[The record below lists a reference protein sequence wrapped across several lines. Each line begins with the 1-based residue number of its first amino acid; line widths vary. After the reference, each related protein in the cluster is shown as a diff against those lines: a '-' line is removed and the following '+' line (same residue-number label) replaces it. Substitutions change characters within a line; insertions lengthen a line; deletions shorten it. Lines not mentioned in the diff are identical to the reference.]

1 MIRDTYIVITGI
13 GTVSPYGYGTKTYW
27 DGLANGEDKITEVK
41 KIKVD
46 NNYAKRGG
54 EIDWYIP
61 QNFFSKNELGKWDLN
76 TQYCMLAME
85 EAKLE
90 AKIDAFPN
98 NTGIFMGTLTAGLP
112 FAEMYYDN
120 MLKNKYIPRYITQ
133 CFRASVAD
141 NIAKKYHLIGP
152 KITVTTAC
160 SASAHAI
167 AVGVSYLR
175 RNKIEVAIVG
185 GVDAFCQVTWAGF
198 SALRALSAVQISPFS
213 KERQGT
219 QIGEGAGVLVLE
231 TYKRAKA
238 RNAKIYAIIAGC
250 GSSTDAYHIT
260 APNPTGE
267 TQAQA
272 IRAAISDANVKLS
285 DIDVICAHGTGTE
298 LNDQMESKMIKKV
311 FGKHYMKPSVTSIKS
326 MIGHTMGAAGIHLTI
341 ALIGMMRNR
350 KIFPTINYQNMDEE
364 GDLSIVT
371 NHSITKDINLGLV
384 NAFGFGGNNAA
395 LVLANPVY
403 KENEI
408 HD

>member
-1 MIRDTYIVITGI
+1 MIRDTDIVITGI
-13 GTVSPYGYGTKTYW
+13 GTVSPYGYGTEVFW
-27 DGLANGEDKITEVK
+27 NGLANGEDKITEVK
-41 KIKVD
+41 KIKLD

-54 EIDWYIP
+54 EIDWYISKDY
-61 QNFFSKNELGKWDLN
+61 FSKNELRRWDLN
-76 TQYCMLAME
+76 TQYSVLAME
-85 EAKLE
+85 EAKLD
-90 AKIDAFPN
+90 AKIDEFPS

-120 MLKNKYIPRYITQ
+120 MLKDKYIPRYITQ
-133 CFRASVAD
+133 CFSASVAD
-141 NIAKKYHLIGP
+141 NVAKRYHLNGP

-175 RNKIEVAIVG
+175 RNKIDVAIVG

-198 SALRALSAVQISPFS
+198 SALRALSAERISPFS
-213 KERQGT
+213 RERQGT

-231 TYKRAKA
+231 TYKRAKE

-250 GSSTDAYHIT
+250 GASTDAYHIT

-272 IRAAISDANVKLS
+272 IRGAISDANVKLT

-298 LNDQMESKMIKKV
+298 LNDQMESKMIKEV
-311 FGKHYMKPSVTSIKS
+311 FGKYYKKPSVTSIKS

-341 ALIGMMRNR
+341 ALIGMMR
-350 KIFPTINYQNMDEE
+350 KKMIFPTINYQSADKEC
-364 GDLSIVT
+364 DLSIVT
-371 NHSITKDINLGLV
+371 NHSITKDINWGLV

-395 LVLANPVY
+395 LILSNPVY

-408 HD
+408 